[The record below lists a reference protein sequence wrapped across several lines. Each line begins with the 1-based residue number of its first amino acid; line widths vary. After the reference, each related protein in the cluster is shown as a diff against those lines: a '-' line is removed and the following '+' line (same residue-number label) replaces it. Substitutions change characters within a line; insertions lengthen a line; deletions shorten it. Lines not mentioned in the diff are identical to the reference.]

1 MVSIDNARCFIHAH
15 GELWERALW
24 DYLFENKSVDRV
36 HQCLLVYKNSDGGWG
51 HGLEH
56 DIKAPISNPLML
68 EFLLVV
74 NRDTGLPIGN
84 LLEGT
89 PEWLE
94 KIQEPDGSLANPAG
108 LLDYPRAQWWQE
120 GQSKPDSITGNLI
133 RLGLCPEPVREKT
146 RKWVQEHLT
155 LEDVRANNWL
165 FMAYHSHDY
174 FLNEDNFPDLEVFRK
189 ATLENIYQTALAH
202 EEQGENNK
210 LFPFFQFAAS
220 PESVVAQN
228 APEGLIDRLLDQL
241 ESSQREDGG
250 WDDEHGL
257 PYWQPYFSTVILL
270 ALKRFGR
277 I

>member
-1 MVSIDNARCFIHAH
+1 MVSIDNARCFVHAH

-24 DYLFENKSVDRV
+24 DYHFDDKPVERV
-36 HQCLLVYKNSDGGWG
+36 QQCLLVYKNSDGGWG

-56 DIKAPISNPLML
+56 DIKAPMSNPLML
-68 EFLLVV
+68 EFLLSV
-74 NRDTGLPIGN
+74 NRDTSLPIGDM
-84 LLEGT
+84 LEGT

-94 KIQEPDGSLANPAG
+94 KNQKADGSLANPAG
-108 LLDYPRAQWWQE
+108 LLDYPHAQWWQE
-120 GQSKPDSITGNLI
+120 GQKKPGSITGNLI

-146 RKWVQEHLT
+146 KKWVQDNLK
-155 LEDVRANNWL
+155 LEDVRSINWL

-174 FLNEDNFPDLEVFRK
+174 FLNEDNFPDLEVFRE

-202 EEQGENNK
+202 EEQGEINK
-210 LFPFFQFAAS
+210 LFPVFQFAAG
-220 PESVVAQN
+220 PESVVAKN
-228 APEGLIDRLLDQL
+228 APEGLIDRFLDQL